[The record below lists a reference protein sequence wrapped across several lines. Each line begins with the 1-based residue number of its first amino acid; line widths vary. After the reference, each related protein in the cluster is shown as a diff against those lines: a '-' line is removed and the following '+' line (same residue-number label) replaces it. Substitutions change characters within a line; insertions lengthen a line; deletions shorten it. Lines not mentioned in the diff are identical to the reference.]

1 MCMQAAEKVSN
12 QGSWQCRLFVDA
24 FFSSDASDWT
34 FTKGPLQVPL
44 QTHSIGQLNSTGQL
58 HSTDAFFKVNLDKSG
73 MLLVS
78 PMEEQI
84 VFRQNLDYRKCGIN
98 YRFIYNFR
106 TVNNFLVTRIY
117 YLKGLWFAELSKLLS
132 SERSNIEIALFQ
144 ICDIIKTNSF
154 KFGKVLLPDENHN
167 WIWCIDNHSIW
178 NWRAIWRRQS
188 NVTLPN

>member
-1 MCMQAAEKVSN
+1 MCMKAAEKVSN

-78 PMEEQI
+78 PMEE
-84 VFRQNLDYRKCGIN
+84 
-98 YRFIYNFR
+98 
-106 TVNNFLVTRIY
+106 
-117 YLKGLWFAELSKLLS
+117 
-132 SERSNIEIALFQ
+132 
-144 ICDIIKTNSF
+144 
-154 KFGKVLLPDENHN
+154 
-167 WIWCIDNHSIW
+167 
-178 NWRAIWRRQS
+178 
-188 NVTLPN
+188 